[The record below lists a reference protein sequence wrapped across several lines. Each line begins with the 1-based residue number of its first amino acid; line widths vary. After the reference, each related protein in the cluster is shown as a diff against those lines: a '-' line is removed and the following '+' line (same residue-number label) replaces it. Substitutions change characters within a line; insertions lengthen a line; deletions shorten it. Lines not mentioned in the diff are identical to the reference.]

1 MSSQDKQPVQQEGVK
16 ESQQDRKQDETARQ
30 RPAQTDQA
38 IHDAE
43 TRRPPRKDDNPAR
56 AGATATG
63 RSRASPERKKPRE
76 TRGFF
81 LEWWWSQG
89 GSNS

>member
-43 TRRPPRKDDNPAR
+43 TRRPPRKDDNPA
-56 AGATATG
+56 
-63 RSRASPERKKPRE
+63 
-76 TRGFF
+76 
-81 LEWWWSQG
+81 
-89 GSNS
+89 